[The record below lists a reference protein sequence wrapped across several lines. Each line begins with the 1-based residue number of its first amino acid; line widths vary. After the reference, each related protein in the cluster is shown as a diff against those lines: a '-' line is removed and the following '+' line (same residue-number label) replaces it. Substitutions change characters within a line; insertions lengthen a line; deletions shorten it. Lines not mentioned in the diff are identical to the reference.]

1 MHVGI
6 IGFGN
11 QGKKRA
17 KYLNNKNIKFTF
29 DKNKSVSNFKSLE
42 QLPLDKVSS
51 VFLCVPDN
59 VKIKLI
65 KYLLKRKKH
74 ILVEKP
80 LVLKKKDLDEIV
92 KLQKKKY
99 LVYTAYNHRF
109 EQNIIDLKKKIE
121 KKIIGKIYYVKIY
134 YGNGTSL
141 LVKKSPWKDK
151 SNGVLTDLGSH
162 IIDLLI
168 FLFPKKIFS
177 FELVNKHSFENKS
190 YDHVLFRSLNTNVKV
205 FCEATFLSWKNNFF
219 IDVIGEKGSL
229 HVNGLCKWGPSY
241 SICRIRK
248 YPSGVPKEII
258 KRILSKDFTWI
269 KEHQYFKKILNS
281 VKNKKFLEKDI
292 YISNELKKLT
302 NNK

>member
-1 MHVGI
+1 MGVGI

-17 KYLNNKNIKFTF
+17 KYLDNKTVKFIF
-29 DKNKSVSNFKSLE
+29 DKNKNVSNFKRLE
-42 QLPLDKVSS
+42 LLPLDKISA

-59 VKIKLI
+59 VKVKLI
-65 KYLLKRKKH
+65 KYFLKRKKH

-80 LVLKKKDLDEIV
+80 LLLKKKNLVEIV

-109 EQNIIDLKKKIE
+109 EPNIIDLKKKID
-121 KKIIGKIYYVKIY
+121 KKIIGRVYYIKIY

-151 SNGVLTDLGSH
+151 SDGVITDLGSH

-168 FLFPKKIFS
+168 FLFPEKKFS
-177 FELVNKHSFENKS
+177 FELVSKLSFENKS
-190 YDHVLFRSLNTNVKV
+190 YDHVLFRSLNTNIKA
-205 FCEATFLSWKNNFF
+205 FCEATFLSWKNNFY

-229 HVNGLCKWGPSY
+229 HVNGLCKWGASY

-248 YPSGVPKEII
+248 YPSGVPKENI
-258 KRILSKDFTWI
+258 KKIVSSDLTWK

-281 VKNKKFLEKDI
+281 FEKKNFLKKDT
-292 YISNELKKLT
+292 YISNELKKLI
-302 NNK
+302 NRK